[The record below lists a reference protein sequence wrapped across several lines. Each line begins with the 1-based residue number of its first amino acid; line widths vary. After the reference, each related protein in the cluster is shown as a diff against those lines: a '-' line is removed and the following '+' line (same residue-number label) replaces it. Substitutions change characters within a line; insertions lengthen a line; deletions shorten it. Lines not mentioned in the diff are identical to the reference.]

1 MKQMVRINQ
10 LFLLL
15 LIILFTGPQCGK
27 SSKKEVIP
35 VPALSSVSPV
45 KGIIGEPVTV
55 NGQNMGSADKITFN
69 STASTIVGN
78 TSTAITTVVPAG
90 ATIGVNKIAVY
101 TSGGKSNELQFE
113 VIKEPDNIDPLP
125 PTLSKIIPAANFTEY
140 PVLIYGDNLSGAIS
154 VTFNDK
160 DAVVYTNNKKVIT
173 VTVPKDLPAG
183 TVTVKVKTVKGMST
197 LNFQVSG
204 PPPGGPASV
213 NFSIIAIPPPNYVP
227 AISNNWT
234 CGLFSKQDGNNFV
247 DLNTDDGTFNY
258 DVTGTY
264 EYHFN
269 ANKDYNDLNYIEFT
283 NKKTGETFAG
293 QFSSSTANPCVL
305 KMVLISSK
313 TGTISTCTFDR
324 RSNDPNLQC
333 DP

>member
-1 MKQMVRINQ
+1 MKQLIRINQ
-10 LFLLL
+10 LYLLL

-27 SSKKEVIP
+27 SKKEVIP
-35 VPALSSVSPV
+35 VPSLSSVSPAS
-45 KGIIGEPVTV
+45 GIIGDPVTV
-55 NGQNMGSADKITFN
+55 NGQNMGNADKITFN
-69 STASTIVGN
+69 TIASTIVSN
-78 TSTAITTVVPAG
+78 TSTSITTVVPAG
-90 ATIGVNKIAVY
+90 AAIGMNKIAVQ

-113 VIKEPDNIDPLP
+113 VIKEPDNVDPSP

-140 PVLIYGDNLSGAIS
+140 PVLIYGDNLSGAIH

-160 DAVVYTNNKKVIT
+160 EAAVYTNNKKVIT
-173 VTVPKDLPAG
+173 ATVPKALPAG
-183 TVTVKVKTVKGMST
+183 TVTVKVTTLKGTST

-204 PPPGGPASV
+204 APPAGPASV

-227 AISNNWT
+227 TISNNWS

-269 ANKDYNDLNYIEFT
+269 TGKDYNDLNYIEFT

-293 QFSSSTANPCVL
+293 QFSSSSANPCVL

-324 RSNDPNLQC
+324 RSNEPDLQC

>member
-1 MKQMVRINQ
+1 MKQLIRINQ
-10 LFLLL
+10 LYLLL

-27 SSKKEVIP
+27 SKKEVIP
-35 VPALSSVSPV
+35 VPSLSSVSPV
-45 KGIIGEPVTV
+45 KGIVGDPVTV
-55 NGQNMGSADKITFN
+55 SGQNIGNADKITFN

-78 TSTAITTVVPAG
+78 TGTAITTVVPAG
-90 ATIGVNKIAVY
+90 ATIGMNKIAVY

-113 VIKEPDNIDPLP
+113 VIEEPDNVDPLP

-183 TVTVKVKTVKGMST
+183 TVTVKVATVKGTST

-204 PPPGGPASV
+204 PPPSGPASV
-213 NFSIIAIPPPNYVP
+213 NFSIINIPPPNYVP
-227 AISNNWT
+227 TISNNWS
-234 CGLFSKQDGNNFV
+234 CGLFSQTDGNNFV

-258 DVTGTY
+258 DVTGTF
-264 EYHFN
+264 EYHFDKD
-269 ANKDYNDLNYIEFT
+269 KDYNDLNYVEFT
-283 NKKTGETFAG
+283 NKTTGETFAG
-293 QFSSSTANPCVL
+293 QFSATTANPCVL

-313 TGTISTCTFDR
+313 TGTVSTCTFDR
-324 RSNDPNLQC
+324 KANNPDEQC

>member
-1 MKQMVRINQ
+1 MKQLIRINQ
-10 LFLLL
+10 LYLLL

-27 SSKKEVIP
+27 SKKEVIP
-35 VPALSSVSPV
+35 VPSLSSVSPV

-55 NGQNMGSADKITFN
+55 NGQNMGNADKITFN
-69 STASTIVGN
+69 SIASTIVSN
-78 TSTAITTVVPAG
+78 TGTVITTVVPTG
-90 ATIGVNKIAVY
+90 ATTGMNKIVVQ
-101 TSGGKSNELQFE
+101 TGGGKSNELQFE
-113 VIKEPDNIDPLP
+113 VEKTPDNVDPAP

-140 PVLIYGDNLSGAIS
+140 PVLIYGDNLSGAIH

-160 DAVVYTNNKKVIT
+160 EAVVYTNNKKVIT
-173 VTVPKDLPAG
+173 ATVPKDLPTG
-183 TVTVKVKTVKGMST
+183 TVTVKVATVKGTST

-204 PPPGGPASV
+204 APPAGPASV

-227 AISNNWT
+227 TISNDWT

-247 DLNTDDGTFNY
+247 DLKTDDGTFNY

-269 ANKDYNDLNYIEFT
+269 TTKDYNDLNYIEFT

-293 QFSSSTANPCVL
+293 QFSSSSANPCVL

-313 TGTISTCTFDR
+313 TGLVSTCTFDR
-324 RSNDPNLQC
+324 KKNEPDLVC

>member
-1 MKQMVRINQ
+1 MKQLIRGRQ

-15 LIILFTGPQCGK
+15 LIILFTGPRCGK
-27 SSKKEVIP
+27 SKKEVTP
-35 VPALSSVSPV
+35 VPALSSVSPL
-45 KGIIGEPVTV
+45 KGIVGDPVTV
-55 NGQNMGSADKITFN
+55 NGQNIGNADKITFN

-78 TSTAITTVVPAG
+78 TGTSITTVVPSG
-90 ATIGVNKIAVY
+90 ATVGMNKIAVY

-113 VIKEPDNIDPLP
+113 VIKEPDNVDPLP

-183 TVTVKVKTVKGMST
+183 TATVKVKTVKGTST
-197 LNFQVSG
+197 INFQVSG
-204 PPPGGPASV
+204 PPPAGPASV
-213 NFSIIAIPPPNYVP
+213 NFSIITIPPPNYVP
-227 AISNNWT
+227 GISNNWS
-234 CGLFSKQDGNNFV
+234 CGLFSLQDGNNFV

-258 DVTGTY
+258 DVTGSY
-264 EYHFN
+264 EYHFDK
-269 ANKDYNDLNYIEFT
+269 NKDYNDLNYIEFT
-283 NKKTGETFAG
+283 NKTTGETFAG
-293 QFSSSTANPCVL
+293 QFSSPTANPCVL

-324 RSNDPNLQC
+324 RSNEPDLQC
-333 DP
+333 DQ